1 MILLY
6 LIYRH
11 CHAEYHERGTRT
23 VEIIDPDLITTISKE
38 ITLKALEKDL
48 IPVDKNDMKT
58 TALNIVKFYNEVSDR
73 FFNLDSN

>member
-1 MILLY
+1 M
-6 LIYRH
+6 
-11 CHAEYHERGTRT
+11 
-23 VEIIDPDLITTISKE
+23 EIIDPDLITTISKE